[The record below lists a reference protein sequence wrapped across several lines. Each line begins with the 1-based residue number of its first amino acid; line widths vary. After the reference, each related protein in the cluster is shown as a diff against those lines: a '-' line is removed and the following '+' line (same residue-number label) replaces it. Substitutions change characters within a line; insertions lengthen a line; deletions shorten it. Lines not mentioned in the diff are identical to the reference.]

1 MIPAAYFRARS
12 FQREVAMAPQKKR
25 AATSPGKTRMF
36 KLRLPEDI
44 ALRIEQKAKAEGRPL
59 ARTVINELA
68 RFPALDQVDKYADR
82 LSDMTQTLTLYSTRI
97 KWLEASENLVA
108 AVDSVLKAEGA
119 AIAPAIDKLRAA
131 RNDMLVRERE
141 AAKRK
146 SAE

>member
-1 MIPAAYFRARS
+1 
-12 FQREVAMAPQKKR
+12 MAPQKKR

-82 LSDMTQTLTLYSTRI
+82 LSDMTPDASRSTARV
-97 KWLEASENLVA
+97 SNG
-108 AVDSVLKAEGA
+108 S
-119 AIAPAIDKLRAA
+119 KLRKIWSPRSTVCSRRKVPRLHRRSTSSVPHAMTCSCA
-131 RNDMLVRERE
+131 SGRQRKGNPQSSNCE
-141 AAKRK
+141 A
-146 SAE
+146 